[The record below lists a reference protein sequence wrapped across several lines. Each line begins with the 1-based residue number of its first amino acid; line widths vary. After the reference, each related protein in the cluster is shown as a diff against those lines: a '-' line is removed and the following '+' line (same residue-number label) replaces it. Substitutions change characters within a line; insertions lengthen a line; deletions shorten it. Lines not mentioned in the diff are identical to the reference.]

1 MGGFGSETL
10 QIQKVPEPASTR
22 WWLNQSRV
30 FWHYDDLVP
39 APREQQERRAG
50 GEGGGVEGQRPLRS
64 LVIRWSASGPGR
76 YERRYQ
82 GLLQ

>member
-1 MGGFGSETL
+1 MLTWSL
-10 QIQKVPEPASTR
+10 P
-22 WWLNQSRV
+22 
-30 FWHYDDLVP
+30 
-39 APREQQERRAG
+39 PREQQERRAG

-64 LVIRWSASGPGR
+64 MVIRWSASGPGR